1 MLVARHEIAGY
12 AVDQLDKNHDGK
24 GLEAVLRPRQEFCN
38 PEPGT
43 QVNKPTKQGT
53 ITMMMEKFALR
64 SRALLAGAAMSALL
78 VGAAPAFAVTP
89 ADTLVEGFAI
99 DDIISMDPG
108 EAFELSTAEV
118 TGNTYDL
125 LVRLDLSDTSKV
137 KPDLAESWT
146 VSDDGL
152 TYTFKLKPGLKFASG
167 NPITAADVAYSFERA
182 VKLDKSP
189 AFIIDQFGISGD
201 NVTEKAKAIDDT
213 TFQFTVDKAYA
224 PSFVLNCLSA
234 TVASVVDAK
243 LVKEHV
249 AAVTPSADYKWDNDF
264 GNAWLK
270 TGYAGSGAYKLREW
284 RANEAVVMERNDN
297 YHGEKAKLARVI
309 YRNMKESSAQR
320 LALEAGDIDVARN
333 LEPNDLDAIAKN
345 ADLTTTSAPKGTVY
359 YISLNQKNPNLAK
372 PEVRQAFKYLVD
384 YDALSSTILKGIGE
398 IHQSFLPKGDL
409 GAIDANPFK
418 LDVAKA
424 KELLAKAG
432 LADGFS
438 VTMDVRTGQ
447 PTTGMAESIQ
457 QTLGQAGIKLEIIP
471 GDGKQTLTK
480 YRARNHDIYI
490 GNWGQD
496 YFDPNSNAQT
506 FASNPDN
513 SDAGKSHTLAW
524 RNSWDI
530 PDLTKETEAALLE
543 KDAGKRADM
552 YKDLQQKILDTSPF
566 VIIHQQLEVAG
577 LRKNLKGF
585 ALGPSF
591 DSNFVGPVS
600 KE

>member
-1 MLVARHEIAGY
+1 
-12 AVDQLDKNHDGK
+12 
-24 GLEAVLRPRQEFCN
+24 
-38 PEPGT
+38 
-43 QVNKPTKQGT
+43 
-53 ITMMMEKFALR
+53 
-64 SRALLAGAAMSALL
+64 
-78 VGAAPAFAVTP
+78 
-89 ADTLVEGFAI
+89 
-99 DDIISMDPG
+99 
-108 EAFELSTAEV
+108 
-118 TGNTYDL
+118 
-125 LVRLDLSDTSKV
+125 
-137 KPDLAESWT
+137 
-146 VSDDGL
+146 
-152 TYTFKLKPGLKFASG
+152 
-167 NPITAADVAYSFERA
+167 
-182 VKLDKSP
+182 
-189 AFIIDQFGISGD
+189 
-201 NVTEKAKAIDDT
+201 
-213 TFQFTVDKAYA
+213 
-224 PSFVLNCLSA
+224 LNCLSA

-249 AAVTPSADYKWDNDF
+249 AAVTPSADYKYDNDF
-264 GNAWLK
+264 GNAFLK
-270 TGYAGSGAYKLREW
+270 TGYAGSGVYKLREW
-284 RANEAVVMERNDN
+284 RANEVVVLERNDN
-297 YHGEKAKLARVI
+297 YYGEKAKLARVI
-309 YRNMKESSAQR
+309 YRNMKESSGQR

-384 YDALSSTILKGIGE
+384 YDALSTTILKGIGE

-409 GAIDANPFK
+409 GTVDDNPFK

-432 LADGFS
+432 LPDGFS

-530 PDLTKETEAALLE
+530 PELTKETEAALLE
-543 KDAGKRADM
+543 KDSGKRADM

-566 VIIHQQLEVAG
+566 VIIHQQLEVVG
-577 LRKNLKGF
+577 LRKNLKGLV
-585 ALGPSF
+585 LGPSF
-591 DSNFVGPVS
+591 DTNFVGSVS